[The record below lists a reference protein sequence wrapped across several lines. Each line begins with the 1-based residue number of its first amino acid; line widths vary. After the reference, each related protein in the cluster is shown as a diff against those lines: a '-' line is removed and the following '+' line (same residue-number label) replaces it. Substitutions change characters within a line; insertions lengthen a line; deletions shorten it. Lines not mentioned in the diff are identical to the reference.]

1 MTSSPPLRDAETNCL
16 QGFHDQVVL
25 AKPITKFAHRVTNVE
40 EIPRIVAYAYRMAS
54 TGAPGPVL
62 IDFPIDVL
70 FSPPVT
76 KVALGSVSMP
86 PVKPASPNP
95 SDIAEIVKL
104 WKAAKRPVIIT
115 GTGARGVGGSLL
127 KVAEATKTP
136 VFYSSK
142 FSNAIPHD
150 HELRGGPAANLAML
164 MATGKPQSDFTIL
177 LGARTGFLLGDRS
190 GAIIPNKNCTIV
202 QVDVDGAEIGK
213 SAAIEWGIV
222 SDATMFINAVL
233 TQLGKDA
240 FPDNSDWTKTAT
252 SLHKAE
258 SPFEKEAK
266 VTESGRI
273 HPYHGVKAVFEA
285 LPSDSIIS
293 IDGGEVGVWAMGL
306 MEKARPGLVMAST
319 GYLGFLGNGWGYCI
333 GAAVAEPTKQIINIQ
348 GDGSACFHIAE
359 LDTYARHNL
368 NILTVVVNNHM
379 WGMSYNG
386 QELVYGTITNRPVS
400 QLSPKCKFEIV
411 AQGFDCEGVKV
422 DKLEEVEGAVHK
434 LCQHQGPGLLN
445 LLVNDKPISVATRS
459 MVNADVDPKKFIVVP
474 YYDNVERLYP
484 LSQLDGTNGL
494 NGH

>member
-1 MTSSPPLRDAETNCL
+1 M
-16 QGFHDQVVL
+16 L
-25 AKPITKFAHRVTNVE
+25 AKPLTKFAHRVTNVE
-40 EIPRIVAYAYRMAS
+40 EIPRLTAYAFRMAM

-76 KVALGSVSMP
+76 KIAVGSLVMPMVKAPSPDLGD
-86 PVKPASPNP
+86 VKT
-95 SDIAEIVKL
+95 IVGL
-104 WKAAKRPVIIT
+104 WRKAKRPVIIT
-115 GTGARGVGGSLL
+115 GTGARGVGRSLL
-127 KVAEATKTP
+127 KVADATKTP

-142 FSNAIPHD
+142 FSNAIPLE
-150 HELRGGPAANLAML
+150 HELRGGPAANLAALL
-164 MATGKPQSDFTIL
+164 MMGHPQSDFTIL
-177 LGARTGFLLGDRS
+177 LGARTGFLLGGRN
-190 GAIIPNKNCTIV
+190 GAIVPNKDCTIV

-213 SAAIEWGIV
+213 SEAIEWGIV
-222 SDATMFINAVL
+222 SDATMFLDAVL

-240 FPDNSDWTKTAT
+240 FPDNSDWTKTA
-252 SLHKAE
+252 SLLDKAE

-266 VTESGRI
+266 VTETGRI

-293 IDGGEVGVWAMGL
+293 IDGGEVGVWALGL

-319 GYLGFLGNGWGYCI
+319 GYLGFLGNGWGYSI
-333 GAAVAEPTKQIINIQ
+333 GAALAEPTKQIINIQ

-359 LDTYARHNL
+359 LDTFARHNL
-368 NILTVVVNNHM
+368 NILTIIMNNHM

-386 QELVYGTITNRPVS
+386 QELVYGTIATRPVS

-422 DKLEEVEGAVHK
+422 NKLEDVEPAVQK

-459 MVNADVDPKKFIVVP
+459 MVNANVDSKNFIVVP

-484 LSQLDGTNGL
+484 LSQLSGTNGVK
-494 NGH
+494 GH